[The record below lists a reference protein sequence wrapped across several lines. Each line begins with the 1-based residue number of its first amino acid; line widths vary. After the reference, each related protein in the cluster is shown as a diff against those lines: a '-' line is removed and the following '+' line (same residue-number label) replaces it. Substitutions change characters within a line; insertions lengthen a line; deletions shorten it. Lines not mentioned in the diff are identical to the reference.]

1 MSSSQKL
8 DQDTGPE
15 PLAVKSLSR
24 LNNAL
29 HAFVR
34 VGPTRPPWVA
44 NGPLHGWNIAIKD
57 CFDLTGE
64 IASVGTPMFAAR
76 RATRTATAVQRLL
89 DAGACIVGHT
99 QMVELAFDGWGIN

>member
-1 MSSSQKL
+1 MTSSKEL

-15 PLAVKSLSR
+15 TFDR

-34 VGPTRPPWVA
+34 VRPTGQPSA
-44 NGPLHGWNIAIKD
+44 AEGPLHGWNIAIKD
-57 CFDLTGE
+57 CFDLAGE
-64 IASVGTPMFAAR
+64 IASVGTPMFSAR
-76 RATRTATAVQRLL
+76 RATRTGTAVQRLL

-99 QMVELAFDGWGIN
+99 QMVELAFGGWGINAA